1 MTDKE
6 LSGEEIMKANMEA
19 LDKGEEAPYPDVE
32 STETTEEVVETE
44 EVEEVEEVE
53 EAEETSEIAKK
64 DGYMTKQQWI
74 DSGKPADDYMSEE
87 DFIKVGELRDSDET
101 RQQLSKKL
109 VQMEATLKDVV
120 SNQRS
125 MIDSAADK
133 AREETLASLNE
144 QKKEAIEF
152 QDAEGAARIERE
164 IVEAEGN
171 KPAEVD
177 KNAPSDEMQAWYNE
191 NESWYNVDGAS
202 TGLLNSQLVKYE
214 KEGKPFSEGV
224 ELAMET
230 VRKHFS
236 YHFEDEA
243 APKTTSKPTRTRVA
257 TESSRVKPSQ
267 TKNTKTFADLDPD
280 EAKIAR
286 VGAKMAGMTETQY
299 MENY

>member
-32 STETTEEVVETE
+32 STETVEEVVETE
-44 EVEEVEEVE
+44 ELEEVEEVVEEVEE
-53 EAEETSEIAKK
+53 TSEVAKK

-74 DSGKPADDYMSEE
+74 DSGKPAEDYMSEE
-87 DFIKVGELRDSDET
+87 DFIKVGELRDGDDT
-101 RQQLSKKL
+101 KQQLSKKL
-109 VQMEATLKDVV
+109 VQMERTLKDVV
-120 SNQRS
+120 TNQRS
-125 MIDSAADK
+125 MIDSATEK

-152 QDAEGAARIERE
+152 QDAEGAANIERQ
-164 IVEAEGN
+164 IVEAEAN

-191 NESWYNVDGAS
+191 NESWYNVDGAA

-230 VRKHFS
+230 VKKHFA
-236 YHFEDEA
+236 YHFEDVET
-243 APKTTSKPTRTRVA
+243 KTTSKPTRTRVA
-257 TESSRVKPSQ
+257 TEKSQ
-267 TKNTKTFADLDPD
+267 KKSTSTKNTKTFADLDPD
-280 EAKIAR
+280 EAQIAK
-286 VGAKMAGMTETQY
+286 VGAKMAGMTESEY